1 MRVPAITLNNFT
13 NINQNKKKIN
23 QNTYFLHSHI
33 NSLSSVYYVPF
44 TSIANS
50 GKLRT
55 LFHYGLPCMYSG
67 IEMIDP
73 KSVTRMLKNGTF
85 QQPVSRVIEV
95 LTPYEKSITGI
106 EAKVFDII
114 KETAQSSPDKNLH
127 ELMQEIAPRF
137 KKRLRK
143 KQIPVFQELT
153 EASHELPDKYR
164 YKFKQFMEDT
174 NKKLNDEPIVVPF
187 SSYEFKYKLDKIKED
202 IEKGENIKAIKV
214 MNKLQKEANKFTN
227 STTANT
233 IDRQKNT
240 LSFMYKILKHSVLKE
255 NTALNNLFNTSK
267 SRLNKER
274 IVIPF
279 NRKSFIYDLSKLIK
293 DIPDQQLLEK
303 MISIAQKLPTS
314 KQSTSAYIL
323 KSLTASSDKIGY
335 RLLWPSIASV
345 EHIYPKSCGGPDLM
359 YNFGGACC
367 RENTERQNIDFMK
380 QLKRCPQTKEN
391 CQKYID
397 KLIELANSGVFAKH
411 NINVKY
417 ILDFKNTIYRQS
429 RKTLNLDIS
438 KLKPE
443 LLNINNCKKTHKKL
457 NF

>member
-1 MRVPAITLNNFT
+1 MRVLPISLS
-13 NINQNKKKIN
+13 
-23 QNTYFLHSHI
+23 SHI
-33 NSLSSVYYVPF
+33 NINKNNNKEVNKTTHCINPQIKTLSHIYYIPF

-85 QQPVSRVIEV
+85 QKPVSRVIEV

-153 EASHELPDKYR
+153 EASHEYR

-174 NKKLNDEPIVVPF
+174 NKKLNNEPIVVPF

-443 LLNINNCKKTHKKL
+443 LLNINNCKK
-457 NF
+457 NA

>member
-23 QNTYFLHSHI
+23 QNTYFLHSYI

-50 GKLRT
+50 AKLRT

-73 KSVTRMLKNGTF
+73 KMVTKMLKNNTF
-85 QQPVSRVIEV
+85 RQPASRVIEV
-95 LTPYEKSITGI
+95 LTPYEKSITGT
-106 EAKVFDII
+106 EAKVFEII
-114 KETAQSSPDKNLH
+114 KEAAQNSPDKNLH

-143 KQIPVFQELT
+143 KQNPIFEELT
-153 EASHELPDKYR
+153 EASHKLPDKYR
-164 YKFKQFMEDT
+164 YKFKQFMDNT
-174 NKKLNDEPIVVPF
+174 NKKLNDEPVIVPF
-187 SSYEFKYKLDKIKED
+187 SSYEFKYKLEKIKAD
-202 IEKGENIKAIKV
+202 IQKGEDIKAIKV
-214 MNKLQKEANKFTN
+214 MDKLIKEANKFTN

-233 IDRQKNT
+233 IGRQKNT
-240 LSFMYKILKHSVLKE
+240 LSFLYKIFKHSVLKE

-267 SRLNKER
+267 SRLNKEST
-274 IVIPF
+274 VIPF
-279 NRKSFIYDLSKLIK
+279 NRKSFIYDLSKLIQ
-293 DIPDQQLLEK
+293 DIPDQQLQEK

-314 KQSTSAYIL
+314 KESTSAYIL
-323 KSLTASSDKIGY
+323 KVLPDSSEKIGY

-443 LLNINNCKKTHKKL
+443 LLNINNCKK
-457 NF
+457 NA

>member
-1 MRVPAITLNNFT
+1 
-13 NINQNKKKIN
+13 
-23 QNTYFLHSHI
+23 
-33 NSLSSVYYVPF
+33 
-44 TSIANS
+44 
-50 GKLRT
+50 
-55 LFHYGLPCMYSG
+55 MYSG

-73 KSVTRMLKNGTF
+73 KMVTKMLKNNTF
-85 QQPVSRVIEV
+85 RQPASRVIEV
-95 LTPYEKSITGI
+95 LTPYEKSITGT
-106 EAKVFDII
+106 EAKVFEII
-114 KETAQSSPDKNLH
+114 KEAAQNSPDKNLH

-143 KQIPVFQELT
+143 KQNPIFEELI
-153 EASHELPDKYR
+153 EASHKLPDKYR
-164 YKFKQFMEDT
+164 YKFKQFMDNT
-174 NKKLNDEPIVVPF
+174 NKKLNDEPVIVPF
-187 SSYEFKYKLDKIKED
+187 SSYEFKYKLEKIKAD
-202 IEKGENIKAIKV
+202 IQKGEDIKAIKV
-214 MNKLQKEANKFTN
+214 MDKLIKEANKFTN

-233 IDRQKNT
+233 IGRQKNT
-240 LSFMYKILKHSVLKE
+240 LSFLYKIFKHSVLKE

-267 SRLNKER
+267 SRLNKEST
-274 IVIPF
+274 VIPF
-279 NRKSFIYDLSKLIK
+279 NRKSFIYDLSKLIQ
-293 DIPDQQLLEK
+293 DIPDQQLQEK

-314 KQSTSAYIL
+314 KESTSAYIL
-323 KSLTASSDKIGY
+323 KVLPDSSEKIGY

-443 LLNINNCKKTHKKL
+443 LLNINNCKK
-457 NF
+457 NA

>member
-1 MRVPAITLNNFT
+1 MRVLPISLS
-13 NINQNKKKIN
+13 
-23 QNTYFLHSHI
+23 SHI
-33 NSLSSVYYVPF
+33 NINKNNNKEVNKTTHCINPQIKTLSHIYYIPF

-359 YNFGGACC
+359 HNFGGACC

-443 LLNINNCKKTHKKL
+443 LLNINNCKK
-457 NF
+457 NA

>member
-1 MRVPAITLNNFT
+1 MRVLPISLS
-13 NINQNKKKIN
+13 
-23 QNTYFLHSHI
+23 SHI
-33 NSLSSVYYVPF
+33 NINKNNNKEVNKTTHCINPQIKTLSHICYIPF

-429 RKTLNLDIS
+429 HKTLNLDIS

-443 LLNINNCKKTHKKL
+443 LLNINNCKKTA
-457 NF
+457 

>member
-443 LLNINNCKKTHKKL
+443 LLNINNCKK
-457 NF
+457 NA

>member
-1 MRVPAITLNNFT
+1 MRVLPISLS
-13 NINQNKKKIN
+13 
-23 QNTYFLHSHI
+23 SHI
-33 NSLSSVYYVPF
+33 NINKNNNKEVNKTTHCINPQIKTLSHIYYIPF

-443 LLNINNCKKTHKKL
+443 LLNINNCKK
-457 NF
+457 NA

>member
-1 MRVPAITLNNFT
+1 
-13 NINQNKKKIN
+13 
-23 QNTYFLHSHI
+23 
-33 NSLSSVYYVPF
+33 
-44 TSIANS
+44 
-50 GKLRT
+50 
-55 LFHYGLPCMYSG
+55 MYSG

-443 LLNINNCKKTHKKL
+443 LLNINNCKK
-457 NF
+457 NA

>member
-1 MRVPAITLNNFT
+1 MRVPAVTLNNFT
-13 NINQNKKKIN
+13 NINQNKKKISP
-23 QNTYFLHSHI
+23 NTYFLHSRM
-33 NSLSSVYYVPF
+33 NSLNTVYYVPF

-55 LFHYGLPCMYSG
+55 LFHYSLPCMYSG

-73 KSVTRMLKNGTF
+73 KTVTKMLKNNTF
-85 QQPVSRVIEV
+85 QKPASRVIEI
-95 LTPYEKSITGI
+95 LTPYEKSITGT
-106 EAKVFDII
+106 EAKVFEII
-114 KETAQSSPDKNLH
+114 KEAAQNSPDKNLH

-143 KQIPVFQELT
+143 KQNPIFQELT
-153 EASHELPDKYR
+153 EASHKLPDKYR
-164 YKFKQFMEDT
+164 YKFKQFMENT
-174 NKKLNDEPIVVPF
+174 NKKLNDEPVVVPF
-187 SSYEFKYKLDKIKED
+187 SSYEFKYKLEKIKAD
-202 IEKGENIKAIKV
+202 IEKGEDIKAIKV
-214 MNKLQKEANKFTN
+214 MDKLIKEANKFTN

-233 IDRQKNT
+233 IGRQKNT
-240 LSFMYKILKHSVLKE
+240 LSFLYKIFKHSVLKE

-267 SRLNKER
+267 SRLNKEST
-274 IVIPF
+274 VIPF
-279 NRKSFIYDLSKLIK
+279 NRKSFIYDLSKLIQ
-293 DIPDQQLLEK
+293 DIPDQQLQEK

-314 KQSTSAYIL
+314 KESTSAYIL
-323 KSLTASSDKIGY
+323 KVLPDSSEKIGY

-380 QLKRCPQTKEN
+380 QLKRRPQTKEN
-391 CQKYID
+391 CQKYVD
-397 KLIELANSGVFAKH
+397 KLIELANSGVFARH

-429 RKTLNLDIS
+429 RKTVNLDTS
-438 KLKPE
+438 KLNPE
-443 LLNINNCKKTHKKL
+443 LLNINNCKKKA
-457 NF
+457 